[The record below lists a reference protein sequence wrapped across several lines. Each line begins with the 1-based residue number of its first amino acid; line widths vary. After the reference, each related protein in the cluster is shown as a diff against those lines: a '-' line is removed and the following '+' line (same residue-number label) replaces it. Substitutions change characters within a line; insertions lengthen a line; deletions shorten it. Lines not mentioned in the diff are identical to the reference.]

1 MDVEELL
8 TRAWGAVEK
17 AGIPEPLQEYA
28 FREALTRLSGG
39 LTPATT
45 PPVEDGGSTSGGKG
59 DEQPAREAA
68 VASSLTTDELFA
80 KFANESEIAVADL
93 ERVFY
98 FSNGEPH
105 LNGPRSKL
113 GKTASDQA
121 KTIAVALAA
130 AYDYALDKQAPDDVV
145 RAEAVRLKCDL
156 AGNWARTMNGLSA
169 VSWVGAN
176 RQKQFKT
183 KVDTTDALKKL
194 VASILGQPAE

>member
-8 TRAWGAVEK
+8 ARAWGAVEK

-28 FREALTRLSGG
+28 FREALTRLSGQAS
-39 LTPATT
+39 ATT
-45 PPVEDGGSTSGGKG
+45 PPAGGNGNTIGGKG
-59 DEQPAREAA
+59 GEQPAGEPAG
-68 VASSLTTDELFA
+68 ASSLTTDELFA

-113 GKTASDQA
+113 GKTTSDQA
-121 KTIAVALAA
+121 KTVAIALTA
-130 AYDYALDKQAPDDVV
+130 AYDYALDKQAPDDIV
-145 RAEAVRLKCDL
+145 RAEAARLKCDL
-156 AGNWARTMNGLSA
+156 GGNWARTMNGLST